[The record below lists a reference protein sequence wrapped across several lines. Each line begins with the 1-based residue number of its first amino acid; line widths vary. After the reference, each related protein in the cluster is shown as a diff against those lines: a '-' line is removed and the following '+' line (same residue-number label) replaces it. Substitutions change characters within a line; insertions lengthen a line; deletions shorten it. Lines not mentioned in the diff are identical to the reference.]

1 MAVAP
6 IMPAPKWPV
15 FRRITISSNER
26 TMRRDQ
32 ISPAFYSGVGRQ
44 VYCCLDFPLC
54 FTFVLLLLFLF
65 CSYFPILLLC
75 PCSCLKHVVQYW
87 IGVRGL
93 LGVSWSPT
101 IFPEPL
107 SFCYYH
113 LLPLP
118 CPVTMS
124 RLRVTYHHLTGLA
137 WGPLIQNSMAAPA

>member
-1 MAVAP
+1 M
-6 IMPAPKWPV
+6 
-15 FRRITISSNER
+15 
-26 TMRRDQ
+26 
-32 ISPAFYSGVGRQ
+32 YC
-44 VYCCLDFPLC
+44 CCLDFPLC

-107 SFCYYH
+107 PFCYCH
-113 LLPLP
+113 LLALP
-118 CPVTMS
+118 CPATMPRLSHLSPSHWPCMGPADPGQHGCSSLNPVPSFLIMLLLLVNLEGASLNHWPS
-124 RLRVTYHHLTGLA
+124 RASAFWYT
-137 WGPLIQNSMAAPA
+137 NS